1 MKKYMEQLNVLNIS
15 LLLVVLFMG
24 VYDYYN
30 FKKKETIR
38 VSPSKNMRLDTD
50 EVKFDDAK
58 KLLARGDYMVVTEKN
73 VFHPDRKPVKSQP
86 DAPLPEF
93 IVYGTITG
101 ESRAAFVED
110 KKTPYSTTG
119 RGQRQRLLH
128 EGDSVGGYKVSI
140 ITTDYVEFTKD
151 GDKLVIKVFDFDK
164 KKVRQAGDSTRTA
177 AAAAAAMPTP
187 LGSPTSPQITMPQ
200 PSPIPQPPTTIPM
213 PPPGAHQNPVAKNPM
228 SQMPLMPPVPSH

>member
-1 MKKYMEQLNVLNIS
+1 MKKYMEQFNVLNIS
-15 LLLVVLFMG
+15 LILVVLFMG
-24 VYDYYN
+24 GYDYYN
-30 FKKKETIR
+30 FTRKNNIR

-101 ESRAAFVED
+101 AAKAAFVED

-128 EGDSVGGYKVSI
+128 EGDSLGGYKVSG
-140 ITTDYVEFTKD
+140 ITTEYVEFTKD
-151 GDKLVIKVFDFDK
+151 GDKLVVKVFDFDK
-164 KKVRQAGDSTRTA
+164 KKVRQSGDSTKTA
-177 AAAAAAMPTP
+177 AAAAAAMPNHP
-187 LGSPTSPQITMPQ
+187 GSPTSPQIMPQ
-200 PSPIPQPPTTIPM
+200 PSQIPQLPTTIPM
-213 PPPGAHQNPVAKNPM
+213 PPPAAHQNPAAKNPM
-228 SQMPLMPPVPSH
+228 SNMPLMPPLPAH

>member
-15 LLLVVLFMG
+15 LILVVLFMG

-50 EVKFDDAK
+50 EVKFDDAI

-101 ESRAAFVED
+101 EAKAAFVED
-110 KKTPYSTTG
+110 KKTPYSTMG

-128 EGDSVGGYKVSI
+128 EGDSVGGYKVSG
-140 ITTDYVEFTKD
+140 ITTEYVEFTKD
-151 GDKLVIKVFDFDK
+151 GDKLVVKVFDSDK
-164 KKVRQAGDSTRTA
+164 KKVRQSGDSTRTA

-187 LGSPTSPQITMPQ
+187 HGSPTSPQISMPQ
-200 PSPIPQPPTTIPM
+200 PSQIPQPPTTIPM
-213 PPPGAHQNPVAKNPM
+213 PPPAAKNPM
-228 SQMPLMPPVPSH
+228 SQMPLMPPLPAH